1 MARTV
6 DLAVTRYDWVPGVA
20 GLTTP
25 SSPKVTELVAGTVK
39 NISPYV
45 LGTTAIN
52 PTSSD
57 TVSEKGITDMANVN
71 VPTIGNYEG
80 NLVLFRDLASGVPTA
95 NDPWDIFT
103 AAGIA
108 GWIVRR
114 IGLPYSTAYAATTQK
129 VDVFLFTTD
138 NPQPSGGQS
147 DGYLKLTV
155 PLLAAGTFYMNV
167 ALQA

>member
-6 DLAVTRYDWVPGVA
+6 DLGVTRYEWIAGDA

-25 SSPKVTELVAGTVK
+25 AAPKLTEISLGK
-39 NISPYV
+39 NISTYV

-57 TVSEKGITDMANVN
+57 TVSEKGITDLANVN

-80 NLVLFRDLASGVPTA
+80 NLVLFRDLTAGVPTA

-103 AAGIA
+103 AAGLV

-114 IGLPYSTAYAATTQK
+114 IGLPHSTAYAVGQK
-129 VDVFLFTTD
+129 VSVFKFTTD

-167 ALQA
+167 ATVA